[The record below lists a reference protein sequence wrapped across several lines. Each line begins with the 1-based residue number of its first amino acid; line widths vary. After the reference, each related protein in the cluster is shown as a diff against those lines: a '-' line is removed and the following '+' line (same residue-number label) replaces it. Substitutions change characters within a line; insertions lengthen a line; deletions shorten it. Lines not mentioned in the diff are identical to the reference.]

1 MKFFLKNDGELVVT
15 FESFEKW
22 QQMTFLNYLRFEDET
37 SEDFQILQELK
48 AQIKLNIIRSER
60 GGTV

>member
-22 QQMTFLNYLRFEDET
+22 QQITFLNYLRFEDET

>member
-1 MKFFLKNDGELVVT
+1 MNFFLKNSGELVVT
-15 FESFEKW
+15 FSKDEKW